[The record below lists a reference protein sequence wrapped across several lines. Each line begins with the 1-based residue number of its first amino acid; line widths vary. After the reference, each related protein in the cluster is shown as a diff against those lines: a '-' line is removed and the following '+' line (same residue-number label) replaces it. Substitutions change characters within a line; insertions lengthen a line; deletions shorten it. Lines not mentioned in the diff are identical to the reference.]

1 MTFDSYDPVSQ
12 ILRVTVEHFS
22 SHELNLDNL
31 EDITESQDSLLSQHD
46 VSDTS
51 WKVTFGSNTTPP
63 LSQQD
68 LEAVQCHWNDFDKS
82 LAQSNSD
89 RFQAMGDMY
98 DSITSID
105 PQHNTHNLGFT
116 PVIFKCL
123 NDPLNY

>member
-1 MTFDSYDPVSQ
+1 MTFDSYDSVSQ

-31 EDITESQDSLLSQHD
+31 EDIPESQDSQLSQHVD
-46 VSDTS
+46 DSS

-82 LAQSNSD
+82 LAKSNSD
-89 RFQAMGDMY
+89 RF
-98 DSITSID
+98 
-105 PQHNTHNLGFT
+105 
-116 PVIFKCL
+116 VE
-123 NDPLNY
+123 